1 MNMKP
6 KQLIHALADL
16 DKKAEG
22 LDEILKSVRVEINN
36 VLWDLMEAGENK
48 KLHTNHKK

>member
-16 DKKAEG
+16 DKKAEEFDK
-22 LDEILKSVRVEINN
+22 LITDLRIEIHN
-36 VLWDLMEAGENK
+36 VLWDLIELKTKEKMP
-48 KLHTNHKK
+48 HK